1 LDLIRQVTPPP
12 RPIFVIPAQQPGVLQ
27 RFAPSFCDAHTSHAG
42 GSRRGDDAAT
52 DQLHLSDAG
61 LSTLL
66 TKEIAAM
73 TNLPNPLEHRAADHP
88 IEELFLRRWSP
99 RAMTGEA
106 VSEDD
111 LNRLFE
117 AARWAPSTYNEQ
129 EWRFLYATNG
139 SDEWPM
145 FLDLLAEGNQPW
157 CTNAGALIVGL
168 SCKTFSRNGKP
179 NPVHTLD
186 CGLATENLLLQGAA
200 MGLVCH
206 GMAGFDRSKARV
218 ALEVPDDFD
227 VEVMIAVGYPGKIED
242 LPKDYQ
248 EMDRNPTG
256 RKPLDEIR
264 RRGKFAF

>member
-1 LDLIRQVTPPP
+1 M
-12 RPIFVIPAQQPGVLQ
+12 A
-27 RFAPSFCDAHTSHAG
+27 
-42 GSRRGDDAAT
+42 
-52 DQLHLSDAG
+52 
-61 LSTLL
+61 
-66 TKEIAAM
+66 
-73 TNLPNPLEHRAADHP
+73 NLPNPLEHRTADHP

-139 SDEWPM
+139 SEEWPL
-145 FLDLLAEGNQPW
+145 FFDLLTEGNQSW
-157 CTNAGALIVGL
+157 CSNAGVLIVGL
-168 SCKTFSRNGKP
+168 SCKTFAKNGKP

-206 GMAGFDRSKARV
+206 GMAGFDRSKARA
-218 ALEVPDDFD
+218 ALAVPDDFD
-227 VEVMIAVGYPGKIED
+227 VEVMVAVGYPGRIED
-242 LPKDYQ
+242 LPENYQ
-248 EMDRNPTG
+248 EMDRNPSG